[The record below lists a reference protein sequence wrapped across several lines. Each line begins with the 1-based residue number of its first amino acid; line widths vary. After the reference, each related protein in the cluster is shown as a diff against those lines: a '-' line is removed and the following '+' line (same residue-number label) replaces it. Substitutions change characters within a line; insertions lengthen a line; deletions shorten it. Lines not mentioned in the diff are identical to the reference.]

1 MDRNEAIA
9 ALESASQDVR
19 LQAAR
24 YFFNHATASD
34 KDLLNRFLLRES
46 VPWIKRA
53 IETALR
59 RVEHTVEQKKAIEE
73 PLNERVS
80 EQALQSIRA
89 DAVDEVTRTIIHEFG
104 PLVGSLKLSAAREV
118 NEYEKSRT
126 KHIVEQFGALIS
138 AIRNLKDAA
147 SSPAYKNFDLSLL
160 VSECVAV
167 LAGHP
172 LHSAIRIAG
181 VRPYMID
188 ADRDLLSLAINNGIR
203 NAIEAVASFSQTDPA
218 EILINWGPG
227 GAESWLAIIDSGPG
241 FTGKTEDAMKL
252 GNSNKQD
259 HFGYGLSISQLAIR
273 SMEGELYI
281 SNKREGGARFE
292 LRWYRNNE
300 NSTN

>member
-1 MDRNEAIA
+1 MDRNEAIV
-9 ALESASQDVR
+9 ALGDTSQEVR
-19 LQAAR
+19 LQGAR
-24 YFFNHATASD
+24 YFSSHANAD
-34 KDLLNRFLLRES
+34 DEELLNRFLLKES

-59 RVEHTVEQKKAIEE
+59 RIEHTVEQKKEPEE
-73 PLNERVS
+73 PANEAAS
-80 EQALQSIRA
+80 EQALRSIRA

-118 NEYEKSRT
+118 DDYEQSRT

-147 SSPAYKNFDLSLL
+147 SSPAYRNFDLSHL

-167 LAGHP
+167 LSAHP
-172 LHSAIRIAG
+172 LHSAIRVAG
-181 VRPYMID
+181 VRPYLID

-203 NAIEAVASFSQTDPA
+203 NSIEAVADFSQTDPP

-241 FTGKTEDAMKL
+241 FTGKTEDAMAL
-252 GNSNKQD
+252 GNTNKQD
-259 HFGYGLSISQLAIR
+259 HFGYGLTIAQLAIR

-292 LRWYRNNE
+292 LRWYRHNANT
-300 NSTN
+300 TN